1 MAARRTGRR
10 LVDAPGDRRF
20 GVLAY
25 LVMGAI
31 VLLILAGAVLL
42 IRVITSDG
50 SSNATA
56 PTASAGSITQCTDA
70 EWFDARAGSCVP
82 RTVCETREV
91 YDEASNTCA
100 PVLPT
105 VRSIA
110 PASGLSTGGT
120 EVRVTGTG
128 FEPGASLL
136 IDGIPAR
143 DVTVVDPT
151 TITAVT
157 PGSENLFPVDV
168 GVANPDVE
176 PVLLDNAFVYVA
188 PPVERI
194 TAINPSRGSA
204 DGGEAVIIKGT
215 DFAEGVVVSFFG
227 RPATDVIVLNPSTL
241 RVTTPAGPLGPVSVN
256 VRNPGEAPYTREK
269 AFRYVDQPPRVVRS
283 VRPARGAQ
291 AGGTKV
297 TITGSGF
304 ASGATVTF
312 GPDPAR
318 KVTVESST
326 RITAV
331 TPAGTLG
338 PVPVGVQNPGLPVAL
353 RDDAFRYV
361 EAPTITGIRPAD
373 GPADGGSKVT
383 ITGTGFLDGATVTIG
398 GKPAKAVKVVSPNQI
413 TARTPAGK
421 AGATVAVTVRNP
433 GQPVATAK
441 KAFVYGDA
449 ATAEPEPTPSEP
461 PAPGLPR
468 CRTISLAPVTADAGI
483 DLVLEA
489 STLFPASAGVQ
500 GARLR
505 DADFQ
510 PTTGRVDGSILW
522 QASPPVIFWQTPGEA
537 GRGGTISYDYTASSC
552 EGQGR
557 GSVRVSSR

>member
-1 MAARRTGRR
+1 
-10 LVDAPGDRRF
+10 
-20 GVLAY
+20 
-25 LVMGAI
+25 MGAI
-31 VLLILAGAVLL
+31 VLVILAGAVVL
-42 IRVITSDG
+42 IRVITSGG
-50 SSNATA
+50 SSEATA
-56 PTASAGSITQCTDA
+56 PTASAGSITQCSDA

-82 RTVCETREV
+82 RTVCESGEI

-100 PVLPT
+100 AVLPT
-105 VRSIA
+105 VRAIA

-143 DVTVVDPT
+143 DVTVVDAT
-151 TITAVT
+151 TITGVT
-157 PGSENLFPVDV
+157 PGSANLFPVDV
-168 GVANPDVE
+168 EVVNPDVE
-176 PVLLDNAFVYVA
+176 PVLLDNAFIYVA

-194 TAINPSRGSA
+194 TAINPRSGSA
-204 DGGEAVIIKGT
+204 DGGEAVIIKGSG
-215 DFAEGVVVSFFG
+215 FAEGVVVSFFG

-283 VRPARGAQ
+283 VSPAQGAQ
-291 AGGTKV
+291 SGGTRV

-312 GPDPAR
+312 GRSPAR
-318 KVTVESST
+318 GVKVESST

-338 PVPVGVQNPGLPVAL
+338 LVPVGVQNPGLPVAL

-373 GPADGGSKVT
+373 GPADGRTKVT
-383 ITGTGFLDGATVTIG
+383 ITGTGFLDDATVTIG
-398 GKPAKAVKVVSPNQI
+398 GKPATAVKVVSPTEI

-421 AGATVAVTVRNP
+421 EGATVAVTLKNP

-441 KAFVYGDA
+441 KAFTYGESV
-449 ATAEPEPTPSEP
+449 EPGPTEP

-468 CRTISLAPVTADAGI
+468 CPTFTLPPLTADAGS
-483 DLVLEA
+483 DFTLGPSA
-489 STLFPASAGVQ
+489 LFPASTGVQ

-505 DADFQ
+505 NAGFL
-510 PTTGRVDGSILW
+510 PNTGRGDGSTLW
-522 QASPPVIFWQTPGEA
+522 RASPPLIVWQAPGVS
-537 GRGGTISYDYTASSC
+537 GRGGQIDYVYTASSC
-552 EGQGR
+552 AGEGR
-557 GSVRVSSR
+557 GTVEVSTR